1 MSAPFCWVRRLR
13 LGAGAAVGA
22 EGFFPEEAGED
33 CAGEGSREEFEGD
46 GPRGLAGEGEPAGG
60 KCGNEDDGGEDAE
73 DSAEGSFEDGVGIPA
88 DVEEVEVG
96 EDEALGTSHPDA

>member
-1 MSAPFCWVRRLR
+1 MGRLR
-13 LGAGAAVGA
+13 LGASAAVGA
-22 EGFFPEEAGED
+22 EGYFPEEAGED
-33 CAGEGSREEFEGD
+33 GAGEGSCEEFEGD
-46 GPRGLAGEGEPAGG
+46 GPRGLAGESEPAGG
-60 KCGNEDDGGEDAE
+60 KCGDEDDGGEDAE